1 MYNFI
6 MVIHVMM
13 AFALII
19 AIVVFQTS
27 KGSALSMF
35 GGGGDALFNSAS
47 GTSFIKK
54 FTMGAAV
61 VFAATSLMLTVMSNS
76 NRMRSVVQQY
86 PLGAPPPQ
94 SRPAA
99 PAAQQPVPAQQAPAA
114 PAKAAPAPVKK

>member
-1 MYNFI
+1 MYGFI
-6 MVIHVMM
+6 MTLHVVV
-13 AFALII
+13 ACTLII

-54 FTMGAAV
+54 FTTGAAM
-61 VFAATSLMLTVMSNS
+61 VFAVTSLLLSVLASS

-86 PLGAPPPQ
+86 PLGARPQ
-94 SRPAA
+94 
-99 PAAQQPVPAQQAPAA
+99 AQQAPAA
-114 PAKAAPAPVKK
+114 PASPAAPANPAPAAPSRK

>member
-1 MYNFI
+1 MYGFI
-6 MVIHVMM
+6 MVVHVLV
-13 AFALII
+13 ALTLIV

-54 FTMGAAV
+54 FTIGAAI
-61 VFAATSLMLTVMSNS
+61 VFAVTSLLLSVLSSS

-86 PLGAPPPQ
+86 PLSAPPQ
-94 SRPAA
+94 
-99 PAAQQPVPAQQAPAA
+99 AQQAPAA
-114 PAKAAPAPVKK
+114 PAVPPAPAGK

>member
-6 MVIHVMM
+6 TVIHVMM

-19 AIVVFQTS
+19 AIVIFQTS

-61 VFAATSLMLTVMSNS
+61 IFAATSLLLTVMSNN

-86 PLGAPPPQ
+86 PLGAPPKAAQP
-94 SRPAA
+94 A
-99 PAAQQPVPAQQAPAA
+99 PAPATQQPAIPAP
-114 PAKAAPAPVKK
+114 APAPVKK

>member
-1 MYNFI
+1 MYNFMLI
-6 MVIHVMM
+6 IHVMM

-19 AIVVFQTS
+19 AIVIFQTS

-61 VFAATSLMLTVMSNS
+61 IFAATSLLLTVMSNS

-86 PLGAPPPQ
+86 PLGAPPQARQTAPATQ
-94 SRPAA
+94 QPAA
-99 PAAQQPVPAQQAPAA
+99 PQ
-114 PAKAAPAPVKK
+114 APVKK

>member
-1 MYNFI
+1 
-6 MVIHVMM
+6 MM

-19 AIVVFQTS
+19 AIVIFQTS

-61 VFAATSLMLTVMSNS
+61 IFAVTSLLLTVMFNS

-86 PLGAPPPQ
+86 PLGAPPQAQQP
-94 SRPAA
+94 A
-99 PAAQQPVPAQQAPAA
+99 PAAQQPAA
-114 PAKAAPAPVKK
+114 PQAPVKK

>member
-6 MVIHVMM
+6 LFMHILT
-13 AFALII
+13 AFVLII

-54 FTMGAAV
+54 FTTGAAV
-61 VFAATSLMLTVMSNS
+61 IFAVTSLLLTVFSS
-76 NRMRSVVQQY
+76 SSRMRSVVQQY
-86 PLGAPPPQ
+86 PLGAPP
-94 SRPAA
+94 
-99 PAAQQPVPAQQAPAA
+99 AQQATTAPSDAKPAPAA
-114 PAKAAPAPVKK
+114 PAKK

>member
-6 MVIHVMM
+6 MIIHVVM
-13 AFALII
+13 ALVLII
-19 AIVVFQTS
+19 AIVIFQTS

-61 VFAATSLMLTVMSNS
+61 VFAATSLLLTVMYNS
-76 NRMRSVVQQY
+76 SRMHSVVQQY
-86 PLGAPPPQ
+86 PLKPQ
-94 SRPAA
+94 AQQAA
-99 PAAQQPVPAQQAPAA
+99 PAQAPVASQSPAVAQPA
-114 PAKAAPAPVKK
+114 PAKAAPVKQGK

>member
-6 MVIHVMM
+6 MVIHVLM

-19 AIVVFQTS
+19 AIVIFQTS

-54 FTMGAAV
+54 FTMGAAAI
-61 VFAATSLMLTVMSNS
+61 FAATSLLLTVMSNS
-76 NRMRSVVQQY
+76 NRMRSVIQQY
-86 PLGAPPPQ
+86 PLGAPP
-94 SRPAA
+94 R
-99 PAAQQPVPAQQAPAA
+99 AAQQQPLPAGQQPAAVPQAPA
-114 PAKAAPAPVKK
+114 KK

>member
-6 MVIHVMM
+6 MIIHVLM
-13 AFALII
+13 AFSLII
-19 AIVVFQTS
+19 AIVIFQTS

-61 VFAATSLMLTVMSNS
+61 VLAATSLLLTVMSNS
-76 NRMRSVVQQY
+76 SRMSSVVQQY
-86 PLGAPPPQ
+86 PLGAPPQ
-94 SRPAA
+94 ARQAA
-99 PAAQQPVPAQQAPAA
+99 PAAQQPAIPAQQAPA
-114 PAKAAPAPVKK
+114 PAPVKK

>member
-6 MVIHVMM
+6 TVIHVLM
-13 AFALII
+13 AFVLII
-19 AIVVFQTS
+19 AIVILQTS

-61 VFAATSLMLTVMSNS
+61 IFAVTSLLLTVMSNS

-86 PLGAPPPQ
+86 PLGAPPQ
-94 SRPAA
+94 VQQPAA
-99 PAAQQPVPAQQAPAA
+99 PVQQP
-114 PAKAAPAPVKK
+114 PAKAEPSKPAPAPVKK